1 MATLPRAGRGR
12 KLTPEEEALVKKS
25 EAEFLSKSKPAPV
38 DDPGDPAGGPYI
50 PPPAEEATEEPVVV
64 ETGGSPQATGRQQAP
79 PGVTAPEGRQPLS
92 HEVQVDTSQSE
103 EARLAAQQE
112 APIAQAHEDTRLQQ
126 GASELYERDRATQ
139 SDDVQRVAEG
149 LEERAPSGWDNAVD
163 GLFGE
168 GGEMHQALRA
178 VEDATDGLITVP
190 GAPGAGFGTPEY
202 WEQVGWNALTAAA
215 MEATIPLVVAGVPMA
230 VRKGAYVL
238 RTPKATRQAAGEL
251 RTAANEAHKAT
262 LQYQALRHPEVAGLR
277 PQTAFGRPKGPVPT
291 ENLLQ
296 TTYRGTPAVATPL
309 ATTSR
314 AAHTQAAAHGARTGG
329 GPMSAE
335 TSAAYQQMV
344 SAHHNLARVV
354 DKVDGLP
361 AGWTLGSNRWMGLA
375 DDLMLHRGGTPVYYA
390 NPRLPN
396 RLEKKWDIKPRE
408 VLQASPGRYGTTLE
422 NMPRPGTAMS
432 SSQAAERLAPAR
444 QRMLDARA
452 QHEDLVRMQRAG
464 RTARPRASSYRITD
478 DFLQQSENQLQ
489 RATKEYDDLIQ
500 ASGRLS
506 EGREAAEG
514 LRLLQTTLG
523 RGNK

>member
-1 MATLPRAGRGR
+1 MTKPLPRAGRGR
-12 KLTPEEEALVKKS
+12 KLSPEAEALVKES
-25 EAEFLSKSKPAPV
+25 EAAYRAKSQPT
-38 DDPGDPAGGPYI
+38 PGQ
-50 PPPAEEATEEPVVV
+50 PPAEEATEEPVVV
-64 ETGGSPQATGRQQAP
+64 ETGGSKQSRGEFGQVK
-79 PGVTAPEGRQPLS
+79 PGVTQPEEGPVMTVGDEGRLVPSEDPSATLATPP
-92 HEVQVDTSQSE
+92 QVDTSQTMESM
-103 EARLAAQQE
+103 LAARAELDVAQSHEDQRLQQE
-112 APIAQAHEDTRLQQ
+112 AAEEYTRRKGREDDSLQH
-126 GASELYERDRATQ
+126 LVERI
-139 SDDVQRVAEG
+139 EG
-149 LEERAPSGWDNAVD
+149 GEPSGWDNAVD

-202 WEQVGWNALTAAA
+202 WKQVGWNALTAAA

-251 RTAANEAHKAT
+251 RTAANEAHRAT

-296 TTYRGTPAVATPL
+296 TTYRGKPVVATPL

-314 AAHTQAAAHGARTGG
+314 AARTGG
-329 GPMSAE
+329 APMSAE

-344 SAHHNLARVV
+344 SAHHNLARAV

-396 RLEKKWDIKPRE
+396 RLEKKWDLMPRE

-452 QHEDLVRMQRAG
+452 QHEDLVRMQRAE

-478 DFLQQSENQLQ
+478 DFLQQSENKYR
-489 RATKEYDDLIQ
+489 RAAQEYDDLIG

-506 EGREAAEG
+506 EGKEAAEG

-523 RGNK
+523 KGKK